1 MEGEH
6 IGKEKWPQG
15 NELTLV
21 LRDEE
26 LKAGSALKVRQQR
39 RALADATWKKKRQKS
54 IFDCFYQKYAKS
66 YTLGETEMI

>member
-1 MEGEH
+1 M
-6 IGKEKWPQG
+6 GKEKWFQG
-15 NELTLV
+15 NKLTLV

-39 RALADATWKKKRQKS
+39 ALADATWKKKKRQKS
-54 IFDCFYQKYAKS
+54 IFVCFYQKYAKS